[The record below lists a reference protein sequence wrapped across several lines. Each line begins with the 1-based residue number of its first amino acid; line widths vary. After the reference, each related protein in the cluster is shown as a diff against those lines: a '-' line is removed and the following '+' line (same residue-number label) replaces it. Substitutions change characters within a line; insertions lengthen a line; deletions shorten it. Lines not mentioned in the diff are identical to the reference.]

1 MLEFRNISFSFPGRR
16 GAVEVLRDVSFSCKE
31 DEIVAVVGPSGCG
44 KSTLLSLAIG
54 LRKPTAGEVLVDGR
68 PVQGTDG
75 RLGMLFQQTTLLPWR
90 SVLEN
95 VELGLEIRGEP
106 KDRRRARALSL
117 MKQYGLGGF
126 ERKYP
131 HALSGGMQKRAALAQ
146 TLAVEPT
153 VLLLDEPFAALD
165 AQTRVVIQN
174 DVVKICR
181 AGKRSMII
189 VTHDIAEAISMADRV
204 VVLTQRPATVKKIY
218 ENSVEPTGGERRRTC
233 KARRSLR
240 KFFRIW
246 TRSIRRHRHR
256 SQREC
261 RGMTLA
267 HRLPVILG
275 RLAVLAVILAGAE
288 VGVRSASSV
297 SCSSSARARSSSSAR
312 HRDGRTAFFLPNVG
326 VTVLETLLG
335 LVPGSLLGMAIGLL
349 LPQLRLLSHVF
360 NRC

>member
-16 GAVEVLRDVSFSCKE
+16 GAVEVLRDVSFCCKE

-44 KSTLLSLAIG
+44 KSTLLSLAIS
-54 LRKPTAGEVLVDGR
+54 LRKPSAGEVLIDGR
-68 PVQGTDG
+68 AVRGSD
-75 RLGMLFQQTTLLPWR
+75 RRVGMLFQQTTLLPWR

-106 KDRRRARALSL
+106 KDKRRARALSL
-117 MKQYGLGGF
+117 MKLYGLGGF

-218 ENSVEPTGGERRRTC
+218 EIPLSRRAASVADVQSTPEF
-233 KARRSLR
+233 AH
-240 KFFRIW
+240 FFKEIW
-246 TRSIRRHRHR
+246 DALDI
-256 SQREC
+256 
-261 RGMTLA
+261 
-267 HRLPVILG
+267 
-275 RLAVLAVILAGAE
+275 
-288 VGVRSASSV
+288 SV
-297 SCSSSARARSSSSAR
+297 
-312 HRDGRTAFFLPNVG
+312 T
-326 VTVLETLLG
+326 
-335 LVPGSLLGMAIGLL
+335 GMAPG
-349 LPQLRLLSHVF
+349 VDAAA
-360 NRC
+360 

>member
-16 GAVEVLRDVSFSCKE
+16 GAVEVLRDVSFTCKE
-31 DEIVAVVGPSGCG
+31 DETVAVVGPSGCG

-54 LRKPTAGEVLVDGR
+54 LRKPTAGEVLVDGH
-68 PVQGTDG
+68 PVKGADR

-106 KDRRRARALSL
+106 KQQRRQRALAL
-117 MKQYGLGGF
+117 MNQYGLGGF

-146 TLAVEPT
+146 TLAVEPS

-165 AQTRVVIQN
+165 AQTRVIIQN

-204 VVLTQRPATVKKIY
+204 VVLSRRPASVKEVY
-218 ENSVEPTGGERRRTC
+218 EIPLSRRAASVADVQGMPEYTQ
-233 KARRSLR
+233 
-240 KFFRIW
+240 FFKRIW
-246 TRSIRRHRHR
+246 DALDISVT
-256 SQREC
+256 
-261 RGMTLA
+261 GM
-267 HRLPVILG
+267 
-275 RLAVLAVILAGAE
+275 
-288 VGVRSASSV
+288 
-297 SCSSSARARSSSSAR
+297 SSAA
-312 HRDGRTAFFLPNVG
+312 
-326 VTVLETLLG
+326 
-335 LVPGSLLGMAIGLL
+335 
-349 LPQLRLLSHVF
+349 
-360 NRC
+360 